1 MVAMKVKIFAWLV
14 CMHSFLLGISQED
27 AWVYFTDKANVE
39 FHLNNPITILT
50 QQALNRKA
58 QFGIEI
64 DERDVPINENYI
76 SEIKNQP
83 GITVLAKSK
92 WFNAVHVRGEQTAIN
107 NLETLQFVNN
117 IVFANHALNT
127 NSRLFQTNDKFE
139 IENSQTTY
147 NYGSTFN
154 QVSMI
159 SVDQLHQQGFT
170 GNGMIVAVLDSG
182 FSNVDQMD
190 AFENLRN
197 NGKLL
202 DGYDFVDRTDNIYAF
217 TGNDHGTKVLSDMGG
232 FIQDEFVGTAPD
244 ASYYLFRTEDVF
256 SENPVEE
263 SYWVEA
269 AERADSLG
277 VHIINSSLGYT
288 TYDRPEY
295 SYTPSQMNGTTAFI
309 SKGASIAAQKGI
321 LVVNSA
327 GNSGHVSW
335 ETVGAPADSPDVF
348 SIGAVDS
355 NGDYAFFSSVG
366 SSAQSTQKPDVVAR
380 GLSAFVVNDQNNI
393 ITNSGTSFSSPIIA
407 GALACLMQALPDKSP
422 DQIKQLVRESSSQF
436 SAPDNFLGFG
446 IPNFSDALQLGLSVN
461 DNQIVQINV
470 YPNPVK
476 NNLIITQSVVTNSGE
491 IVIYNQ
497 LGKRVYQSNIV
508 ENYHQID
515 VSNWAS
521 GLYILKIN
529 LDTIS
534 NQFKLIKL

>member
-1 MVAMKVKIFAWLV
+1 MKVKIFVWLV
-14 CMHSFLLGISQED
+14 CMNSFLLGISQED

-39 FHLNNPITILT
+39 FHLNNPTTILT
-50 QQALNRKA
+50 QQSLNRKA
-58 QFGIEI
+58 QFGIAI
-64 DERDVPINENYI
+64 DERDVPVNEDYI
-76 SEIKNQP
+76 TQIKNQA

-92 WFNAVHVRGEQTAIN
+92 WFNAIHVRGDEAAIN
-107 NLETLQFVNN
+107 SLETLQFVDS
-117 IVFANHALNT
+117 IVFANHTLNT

-147 NYGSTFN
+147 NYGNTFN

-170 GNGMIVAVLDSG
+170 GDGMIVAVLDSG
-182 FSNVDQMD
+182 FSNVDQMG
-190 AFENLRN
+190 AFETLRN

-202 DGYDFVDRTDNIYAF
+202 DGYDFVDRTDNVYAF
-217 TGNDHGTKVLSDMGG
+217 TGNDHGTKVLSDMAG

-309 SKGASIAAQKGI
+309 SRGASIAAQKGI
-321 LVVNSA
+321 LVVSSA

-366 SSAQSTQKPDVVAR
+366 SSVQPTQKPDVVAR

-407 GALACLMQALPDKSP
+407 GALACLMQALPDTSP
-422 DQIKQLVRESSSQF
+422 EQIKQLVRESSSQF
-436 SAPDNFLGFG
+436 ATPDNFLGYG
-446 IPNFSDALQLGLSVN
+446 IPNFSDALQLGLSV
-461 DNQIVQINV
+461 DDEQTFQIKVF
-470 YPNPVK
+470 PNPVRD
-476 NNLIITQSVVTNSGE
+476 NLIITQSAMAGTNE
-491 IVIYNQ
+491 IFIYNQ
-497 LGKRVYQSNIV
+497 LGKLIYQKKEIDYYNR
-508 ENYHQID
+508 ID

-521 GLYILKIN
+521 GLYFLTIN
-529 LDTIS
+529 SDTIS

>member
-1 MVAMKVKIFAWLV
+1 MKVKIVVWFV

-39 FHLNNPITILT
+39 FHLNNPTTILT
-50 QQALNRKA
+50 QQALNRKS

-64 DERDVPINENYI
+64 DERDVPVNENYI
-76 SEIKNQP
+76 TQIKNQP

-92 WFNAVHVRGEQTAIN
+92 WFNAVHVRGEETAIN
-107 NLETLQFVNN
+107 NLETLQFVNS

-127 NSRLFQTNDKFE
+127 NSRLLQTNDKFE

-147 NYGSTFN
+147 NYGNTFN

-170 GNGMIVAVLDSG
+170 GDGMIVAVLDSG

-202 DGYDFVDRTDNIYAF
+202 DGYDFVDRTDNVYAF
-217 TGNDHGTKVLSDMGG
+217 TGNDHGTKVLSDMAG

-244 ASYYLFRTEDVF
+244 ASYYVFRTEDVF

-295 SYTPSQMNGTTAFI
+295 SYTPSEMNGTTAFI
-309 SKGASIAAQKGI
+309 SRGASIAAQKGI

-327 GNSGHVSW
+327 GNSGHVTW

-366 SSAQSTQKPDVVAR
+366 SSAQPTQKPDVVAR

-422 DQIKQLVRESSSQF
+422 EQIKQLVRESSSQF

-461 DNQIVQINV
+461 DNQIVQLNV

-476 NNLIITQSVVTNSGE
+476 NNLIITQSVITNGGE

-497 LGKRVYQSNIV
+497 LGKLVYQSDIV
-508 ENYHQID
+508 ENYNQID

-521 GLYILKIN
+521 GLYFLKIN

>member
-1 MVAMKVKIFAWLV
+1 
-14 CMHSFLLGISQED
+14 
-27 AWVYFTDKANVE
+27 
-39 FHLNNPITILT
+39 
-50 QQALNRKA
+50 
-58 QFGIEI
+58 
-64 DERDVPINENYI
+64 
-76 SEIKNQP
+76 
-83 GITVLAKSK
+83 
-92 WFNAVHVRGEQTAIN
+92 
-107 NLETLQFVNN
+107 
-117 IVFANHALNT
+117 
-127 NSRLFQTNDKFE
+127 
-139 IENSQTTY
+139 
-147 NYGSTFN
+147 
-154 QVSMI
+154 MI

-182 FSNVDQMD
+182 FSNVDQMG
-190 AFENLRN
+190 AFENLRI

-202 DGYDFVDRTDNIYAF
+202 DGYDFVDRTDNVYAF
-217 TGNDHGTKVLSDMGG
+217 TGNDHGTKVLSDMAG

-295 SYTPSQMNGTTAFI
+295 SYTPSEMNGTTAFI
-309 SKGASIAAQKGI
+309 SRGASIAAQKGI

-327 GNSGHVSW
+327 GNSGHVTW

-366 SSAQSTQKPDVVAR
+366 SSAQPTQKPDVVAR

-422 DQIKQLVRESSSQF
+422 EQIKQLVRESSSQF

-476 NNLIITQSVVTNSGE
+476 NNLIITQSVITNGGE

-497 LGKRVYQSNIV
+497 LGKLVYQSNIV
-508 ENYHQID
+508 ENFNQID

-521 GLYILKIN
+521 GLYFLKIN
-529 LDTIS
+529 SDTIS

>member
-1 MVAMKVKIFAWLV
+1 MKVKIVVWFV

-39 FHLNNPITILT
+39 FHLNNPTTILT
-50 QQALNRKA
+50 QQALNRKS

-64 DERDVPINENYI
+64 DERDVPVNENYI
-76 SEIKNQP
+76 TQIKNQP

-92 WFNAVHVRGEQTAIN
+92 WFNAVHVRGEETAIN
-107 NLETLQFVNN
+107 NLETLQFVNS

-127 NSRLFQTNDKFE
+127 NSRLLQTNDKFE

-147 NYGSTFN
+147 NYGNTFN

-182 FSNVDQMD
+182 FSNVDQMG
-190 AFENLRN
+190 AFENLRI

-202 DGYDFVDRTDNIYAF
+202 DGYDFVDRTDNVYAF
-217 TGNDHGTKVLSDMGG
+217 TGNDHGTKVLSDMAG

-295 SYTPSQMNGTTAFI
+295 SYTPSEMNGTTAFI
-309 SKGASIAAQKGI
+309 SRGASIAAQKGI

-327 GNSGHVSW
+327 GNSGHVTW

-366 SSAQSTQKPDVVAR
+366 SSAQPTQKPDVVAR

-422 DQIKQLVRESSSQF
+422 EQIKQLVRESSSQF

-461 DNQIVQINV
+461 DNQIVQLNV

-476 NNLIITQSVVTNSGE
+476 NNLIITQSVITNGGE

-497 LGKRVYQSNIV
+497 LGKLVYQSDIV
-508 ENYHQID
+508 ENYNQID

-521 GLYILKIN
+521 GLYFLKIN
-529 LDTIS
+529 SDTIS

>member
-1 MVAMKVKIFAWLV
+1 MKVKIVVWFV

-39 FHLNNPITILT
+39 FHLNNPTTILT
-50 QQALNRKA
+50 QQALNRKS

-64 DERDVPINENYI
+64 DERDVPVNENYI
-76 SEIKNQP
+76 TQIKNQP

-92 WFNAVHVRGEQTAIN
+92 WFNAVHVRGEETAIN
-107 NLETLQFVNN
+107 NLETLQFVNS

-127 NSRLFQTNDKFE
+127 NSRLLQTNDKFE

-147 NYGSTFN
+147 NYGNTFN

-170 GNGMIVAVLDSG
+170 GDGMIVAVLDSG

-202 DGYDFVDRTDNIYAF
+202 DGYDFVDRTDNVYAF
-217 TGNDHGTKVLSDMGG
+217 TGNDHGTKVLSDMAG

-244 ASYYLFRTEDVF
+244 ASYYVFRTEDVF

-295 SYTPSQMNGTTAFI
+295 SYTPSEMNGTTAFI
-309 SKGASIAAQKGI
+309 SRGASIAAQKGI

-327 GNSGHVSW
+327 GNSGHVTW

-366 SSAQSTQKPDVVAR
+366 SSAQPTQKPDVVAR

-422 DQIKQLVRESSSQF
+422 EQIKQLVRESSSQF

-461 DNQIVQINV
+461 DNQIVQLNV

-476 NNLIITQSVVTNSGE
+476 NNLIITQSVITNGGE

-497 LGKRVYQSNIV
+497 LGKLVYQSDIV
-508 ENYHQID
+508 ENYNQID

-521 GLYILKIN
+521 GLYFLKIN
-529 LDTIS
+529 SDTIS

>member
-1 MVAMKVKIFAWLV
+1 MKVKIFVWLV
-14 CMHSFLLGISQED
+14 CMNSFLLGISQED

-39 FHLNNPITILT
+39 FHLNNPTTILT
-50 QQALNRKA
+50 QQSLNRKA
-58 QFGIEI
+58 QFGIAI
-64 DERDVPINENYI
+64 DERDVPVNEDYI
-76 SEIKNQP
+76 TQIKNQA

-92 WFNAVHVRGEQTAIN
+92 WFNAIHVRGDEAAIN
-107 NLETLQFVNN
+107 SLETLQFVDS
-117 IVFANHALNT
+117 IVFANHTLNT

-147 NYGSTFN
+147 NYGNTFN

-170 GNGMIVAVLDSG
+170 GDGMIVAVLDSG
-182 FSNVDQMD
+182 FSNVDQMG
-190 AFENLRN
+190 AFETLRN

-202 DGYDFVDRTDNIYAF
+202 DGYDFVDRTDNVYAF
-217 TGNDHGTKVLSDMGG
+217 TGNDHGTKVLSDMAG

-309 SKGASIAAQKGI
+309 SRGASIAAQKGI
-321 LVVNSA
+321 LVVSSA

-366 SSAQSTQKPDVVAR
+366 SSVQPTQKPDVVAR

-407 GALACLMQALPDKSP
+407 GALACLMQALPDTSP
-422 DQIKQLVRESSSQF
+422 EQIKQLVRESSSQF
-436 SAPDNFLGFG
+436 ATPDNFLGYG
-446 IPNFSDALQLGLSVN
+446 IPNFSDALQLGLSV
-461 DNQIVQINV
+461 DDEQTFQIKVF
-470 YPNPVK
+470 PNPVRD
-476 NNLIITQSVVTNSGE
+476 NLIITQSAMAGTNE
-491 IVIYNQ
+491 IFIYNQ
-497 LGKRVYQSNIV
+497 LGKLIYQKKGID
-508 ENYHQID
+508 NYNRID

-521 GLYILKIN
+521 GLYFLTIN
-529 LDTIS
+529 SDTIS

>member
-1 MVAMKVKIFAWLV
+1 MF
-14 CMHSFLLGISQED
+14 GIGQED

-39 FHLNNPITILT
+39 FHLNNPATILT

-58 QFGIEI
+58 QFGVEI
-64 DERDVPINENYI
+64 DESDVPVNEDYI
-76 SEIKNQP
+76 TQIKNQT

-92 WFNAVHVRGEQTAIN
+92 WFNAVHVRGEEADIN
-107 NLETLQFVNN
+107 NLEALDFVENV
-117 IVFANHALNT
+117 VFANQSLNT
-127 NSRLFQTNDKFE
+127 NSRLLQLNDKSE
-139 IENSQTTY
+139 IENTQTNY

-154 QVSMI
+154 QVTMI
-159 SVDQLHQQGFT
+159 SVDQLHQQGYT

-182 FSNVDQMD
+182 FSNVDGMG

-197 NGKLL
+197 SGKLL
-202 DGYDFVDRTDNIYAF
+202 DGYDFVDRTNDVYAF
-217 TGNDHGTKVLSDMGG
+217 TGNDHGTKVLSDMAG
-232 FIQDEFVGTAPD
+232 FVQDEFVGTAPD

-295 SYTPSQMNGTTAFI
+295 SYTPIQMNGTTAFI
-309 SKGASIAAQKGI
+309 SRGAGIAAQKGI

-366 SSAQSTQKPDVVAR
+366 SIAQPTQKPDIVAR
-380 GLSAFVVNDQNNI
+380 GLSTFVINDQNNI
-393 ITNSGTSFSSPIIA
+393 VNNSGTSFSAPLVA
-407 GALACLMQALPDKSP
+407 GALACLMQALPNKSP
-422 DQIKQLVRESSSQF
+422 EEIKQLVRESSSQF
-436 SAPDNFLGFG
+436 TSPDNFLGFG
-446 IPNFSDALQLGLSVN
+446 IPNFSDALQLGLSVE
-461 DNQIVQINV
+461 DEQPVQFSIF
-470 YPNPVK
+470 PNPAK
-476 NNLIITQSVVTNSGE
+476 DNFIFTQSVSSEIGE
-491 IVIYNQ
+491 ISIYNQ
-497 LGKRVYQSNIV
+497 LGKRVYQSKVI
-508 ENYHQID
+508 ENYNQVD
-515 VSNWAS
+515 ASNWAS
-521 GLYILKIN
+521 GVYILKLN
-529 LDTIS
+529 LGTTS
-534 NQFKLIKL
+534 KQFKLIKL

>member
-1 MVAMKVKIFAWLV
+1 
-14 CMHSFLLGISQED
+14 
-27 AWVYFTDKANVE
+27 
-39 FHLNNPITILT
+39 
-50 QQALNRKA
+50 
-58 QFGIEI
+58 
-64 DERDVPINENYI
+64 
-76 SEIKNQP
+76 
-83 GITVLAKSK
+83 
-92 WFNAVHVRGEQTAIN
+92 
-107 NLETLQFVNN
+107 
-117 IVFANHALNT
+117 
-127 NSRLFQTNDKFE
+127 
-139 IENSQTTY
+139 
-147 NYGSTFN
+147 
-154 QVSMI
+154 MI

-182 FSNVDQMD
+182 FSNVDQMG

-202 DGYDFVDRTDNIYAF
+202 DGYDFVDRTDNVYAF
-217 TGNDHGTKVLSDMGG
+217 TGNDHGTKVLSDMAG

-295 SYTPSQMNGTTAFI
+295 SYTPSEMNGTTAFI
-309 SKGASIAAQKGI
+309 SRGASIAAQKGI
-321 LVVNSA
+321 LVVSSA

-348 SIGAVDS
+348 SIGAVDN

-366 SSAQSTQKPDVVAR
+366 SSAQPTQKPDVVAR

-407 GALACLMQALPDKSP
+407 GALACLMQALPNKSP
-422 DQIKQLVRESSSQF
+422 EQIKQLVRESSSQF

-446 IPNFSDALQLGLSVN
+446 IPNFSDALQLGLSV
-461 DNQIVQINV
+461 DDEQTVKISVF
-470 YPNPVK
+470 PNPVK
-476 NNLIITQSVVTNSGE
+476 NNLIITQSVITNGGE

-497 LGKRVYQSNIV
+497 LGKLVYQSNIV
-508 ENYHQID
+508 ENYNQID

-521 GLYILKIN
+521 GLYFLKIN
-529 LDTIS
+529 SDTIS